1 MLDSTFSCS
10 VVDRFPKHDKLGSS
24 PLPPM
29 ISMFTAPYGLKFE
42 RRLATDVPL
51 FFTFVLTT
59 EVDDK
64 VHGACLSFYE
74 ELDEDDEE
82 MLEESYTEHINN

>member
-10 VVDRFPKHDKLGSS
+10 VVDRFPKHDKLGSF

-51 FFTFVLTT
+51 PKFFTFVLTT

-74 ELDEDDEE
+74 ELDEDV
-82 MLEESYTEHINN
+82 LEESYTEHINN